1 MAVGKGNLNLAI
13 QIQADMKQALAQL
26 QQLNREVANIKP
38 TAQQAAQSMDGVNTS
53 IAQMRGVVAGVAT
66 AFLSFKTAATLGR
79 IADDYGQLA
88 SRLKMVTSSAQEY
101 ALVQQRIM
109 EIADRTYKPLGEQQK
124 LYIGIQKAME
134 EMGYKTQQNLD
145 FLDSFSSSLTI
156 NSADSLG
163 FARATEAASKAM
175 TLGVLSGNEYRAVI
189 QTMPTALG
197 DIARYLGTTELAVKK
212 MANEGKLSMQIFT
225 DSMIAAQKR
234 NAELAENMPTTIG
247 DAVTK
252 LQNHLTAYVGEVNE
266 AIGATSAVSS
276 AISSLASVFTTDFT
290 ADTIEVFSILSSV
303 LNDIISHLGQSITFI
318 GDMIATINNAVMSF
332 TGLGAAV
339 NLFGN
344 SAKDKIGE
352 VDTSLKNIPVNIKA
366 FIQIA
371 VVEIA
376 NFIEQARARVVSLAN
391 ALAALP
397 KGISAVKAAY
407 AEGTKEIA
415 QLEEARKASIQAI
428 LDERQAV
435 LDNAAAHKKAYLASK
450 DTTEAQTQA
459 TKELAKANE
468 EAMQRAQ
475 AAAAKYGIALDDS
488 SEALNK
494 LMRSNKLSAGELTS
508 QLNEL
513 EKKLSNEVQ
522 SAGKTAAQTLEQLGA
537 AALKAAALAG
547 ASGEELD
554 KLASQLKNIA
564 NMQKQV
570 DQAKANEKAKAK
582 AISDSNSLAKANES
596 FVKSLEKQVDQLSKS
611 KLALLEQEI
620 AEKKLTGQLLQ
631 RAQASYEALKAA
643 QQLEN
648 IKTNSNMQIE
658 FLRLTGNDTEADLL
672 ELQTKFKETT
682 EQLKKDG
689 NEAGIEI
696 AKKLFDAGQAKVQ
709 LDAVKA
715 EIEKTFNNQSIQE
728 QSIQAQVTAGQI
740 SQYEG
745 QKRIT
750 ELHKQTAAIVEGYLP
765 ALEKAAQMPGAMG
778 EQSKQYLT
786 DLQNQLL
793 VLKTTT
799 SELENAFRSGLQD
812 GLQSSIDGLV
822 KGTMDLKEAALNFI
836 NSIASSIFNLAAQ
849 NIAEQATNGLMS
861 AFSGLG
867 SFFGFGG
874 DVATDQSDPQAA
886 AITMASQEGALA
898 MQMGI
903 EQGGIMAAQT
913 ISAAVSSLGA
923 MQASNQAGLFGNV
936 AQNATEAVAA
946 INTVTA
952 AKTASDATVT
962 ASAASAAATTTATN
976 TAAAAASTAAWA
988 PAAATASTA
997 SFGSAAAIGLAALM
1011 AVMTAVKAFKDGG
1024 HVKGAGTGT
1033 SDSINAKLSNG
1044 EFVTRAA
1051 VIRQPGALAFANDFN
1066 MRGMAALK
1074 DYIPRVR
1081 HATGG
1086 LAGMPAPNMPAPA
1099 YMGVEPAENVNNN
1112 NTTLNNSQS
1121 FVFLRDPK
1129 EIPNAINSS
1138 SGREA
1143 IITVMKENPEEFK
1156 SALQLG

>member
-26 QQLNREVANIKP
+26 QQLNKEVANIKP
-38 TAQQAAQSMDGVNTS
+38 TAQQAAQTLDGVNTA
-53 IAQMRGVVAGVAT
+53 IAQMRGVVTGVAT

-109 EIADRTYKPLGEQQK
+109 ETADRTYKPLAEQQK
-124 LYIGIQKAME
+124 LFIGSAKAME
-134 EMGYKTQQNLD
+134 EMGYKTQQTLD
-145 FLDSFSSSLTI
+145 FLNSFSSSLTI

-163 FARATEAASKAM
+163 FARATDAANKAM
-175 TLGVLSGNEYRAVI
+175 TLGVLSGNEYRSVI

-212 MANEGKLSMQIFT
+212 MANEGKLSMQIFA
-225 DSMIAAQKR
+225 DAMIAAQKR
-234 NAELAENMPTTIG
+234 NAELAENMPTSIG

-252 LQNHLTAYVGEVNE
+252 LQNHISAYVGEVNE
-266 AIGATSAVSS
+266 ALGITSLISSAVSQ
-276 AISSLASVFTTDFT
+276 LANIFNTEFT
-290 ADTIEVFSILSSV
+290 ADTIAFFTTLSDV
-303 LNDIISHLGQSITFI
+303 LKDIGNGLSL
-318 GDMIATINNAVMSF
+318 IADKVKQA
-332 TGLGAAV
+332 GGAFK
-339 NLFGN
+339 LFGDQASN
-344 SAKDKIGE
+344 SIITI
-352 VDTSLKNIPVNIKA
+352 DTNISNIPANIKA
-366 FIQIA
+366 LIQLATI
-371 VVEIA
+371 EIA
-376 NFIEQARARVVSLAN
+376 SFIEQTKARVVSLAS

-397 KGISAVKAAY
+397 QGISAVKAAY
-407 AEGTKEIA
+407 DEGTKEIA
-415 QLEEARKASIQAI
+415 QLEEARIASIQAI
-428 LDERQAV
+428 LDERQAI
-435 LDNAAAHKKAYLASK
+435 LDNAAAHKKAYLESK
-450 DTTEAQTQA
+450 NTTEAQTQA
-459 TKELAKANE
+459 TKELAKATE

-488 SEALNK
+488 GEALDK
-494 LMRSNKLSAGELTS
+494 LMRSNKLSAGELTN
-508 QLNEL
+508 QLNDL

-554 KLASQLKNIA
+554 KLANQLKNIA

-570 DQAKANEKAKAK
+570 DQAKANEKAKAN
-582 AISDSNSLAKANES
+582 AISNSNSLAKANENY
-596 FVKSLEKQVDQLSKS
+596 VKSLEKQVDQLNKS
-611 KLALLEQEI
+611 KLAITEQEI

-648 IKTNSNMQIE
+648 VKTNTNMQIE

-672 ELQTKFKETT
+672 ELQAKFKETT

-696 AKKLFDAGQAKVQ
+696 AKNLFDAGKAKVQ
-709 LDAVKA
+709 LDALKA
-715 EIEKTFNNQSIQE
+715 KIEKGFNNQSIQE

-765 ALEKAAQMPGAMG
+765 ALEKVAQMPGAMG
-778 EQSKQYLT
+778 EQTKQYLT
-786 DLQNQLL
+786 ELQNQLL

-799 SELENAFRSGLQD
+799 NELENAFRSGLQD
-812 GLQSSIDGLV
+812 GLKSSIDGLV
-822 KGTMDLKEAALNFI
+822 KGTMDLKEATLNFI

-849 NIAEQATNGLMS
+849 NIAEQATNGLMG
-861 AFSGLG
+861 AFSKLG

-874 DVATDQSDPQAA
+874 DVSNESSDPQAA

-913 ISAAVSSLGA
+913 IGAAVSSLGA

-936 AQNATEAVAA
+936 TKNATEAVTA

-976 TAAAAASTAAWA
+976 TAAAAATTAAWT
-988 PAAATASTA
+988 PAATVSSVA
-997 SFGSAAAIGLAALM
+997 SFGSAAAIGLAALI
-1011 AVMTAVKAFKDGG
+1011 AVMTAIKAFKDGG
-1024 HVKGAGTGT
+1024 HVRGAGTGT
-1033 SDSINAKLSNG
+1033 SDSIPAKLSNG

-1051 VIRQPGALAFANDFN
+1051 VIRQPGALSFAHDFN
-1066 MRGMAALK
+1066 QRGMAALK

-1112 NTTLNNSQS
+1112 STTLQNSQS

-1138 SGREA
+1138 SGRDA
-1143 IITVMKENPEEFK
+1143 LITVMTENPQEFK